1 MPGGEPW
8 IGLVT
13 RIPQCQPDGVAD
25 RNRLKVP
32 VDGAYSIPRCKA
44 VNRPTQRDVCREGDA
59 SSTTLFLAMCP
70 VVRLLLLIG
79 GRFGAV
85 AR

>member
-1 MPGGEPW
+1 M
-8 IGLVT
+8 
-13 RIPQCQPDGVAD
+13 RIPRHQPDGVAD
-25 RNRLKVP
+25 RNQLKVP
-32 VDGAYSIPRCKA
+32 VNGAYLIPWCEA
-44 VNRPTQRDVCREGDA
+44 VNRSAQRDVRHKGDA
-59 SSTTLFLAMCP
+59 SSTTLFSAMCP